1 MKNVVR
7 SLIVLIVVLFLFAGC
22 QSSQMD
28 LGSKFDEHA
37 CTACDKGKAGEA
49 IWCDTC
55 NAGYVN
61 GKKITCKGCFD
72 SKTKGTVCK
81 ICQKK

>member
-1 MKNVVR
+1 MKNIVR

-37 CTACDKGKAGEA
+37 CAACDKGKAGEA
-49 IWCDTC
+49 VWCDSC
-55 NAGYVN
+55 IAGFVN